1 MNHSLT
7 LDFPI
12 EGMTCAACAGRIEK
26 KLNSLPGVSA
36 AVNFATESARVE
48 FDAALTQP
56 AGLVEAIRQTGY
68 SVPQQ
73 SIVLNLMGMT
83 CVACAGRIESVLNR
97 IEGVQATVNFATETA
112 RIVYQPGTAT
122 QQSLIAA
129 VQRAGYGAEVRLED
143 DALGKARREAA
154 FRHERTRFIIAALL
168 TLPLLVEMFAMFGGG
183 HEGIVPRWLHLA
195 LATPV
200 QFWIGARFYKG
211 AWHSLRG
218 GAANMDV
225 LVALGTTMAWLLS
238 AVVTLMGLIHQH
250 VYFEAS
256 AAVIT
261 LVLLGKLLEANA
273 KGRTSSAIEQLIQ
286 LQPRTAR
293 VEREGN
299 IEEVAIDRLKA
310 GDIVI
315 VRNGESVPV
324 DGEVIEGHAALDES
338 MLTGESLPVG
348 KDIGS
353 RVYAATRNQDG
364 MLKVCATGVGSHTQL
379 AEITRLVA
387 AAQGSKA
394 PIQRLAD
401 RISGVFV
408 PVVVAISVATFAL
421 TWWIS
426 GSFAPALIHAVA
438 VLVIA
443 CPCAL
448 GLATPTAVMVG
459 IGRGAQ
465 HGLLF
470 RNAAALELAEKTQVL
485 VVDKT
490 GTLTEGKP
498 AVTDIVPAPGRTE
511 MQLLEIAA
519 SLEQGSEHPL
529 AKAVL
534 AAAEK
539 AGAKTHAVADF
550 SAIAGRGVTASI
562 ESKTARLGSPKWIGE
577 SVPVDENVVTKLAS
591 SGKTIVAV
599 AQGDDLLGYIA
610 IADRLRSTSKRA
622 LARLQAMGIEVVM
635 LTGDNAAT
643 AAAIAH
649 EAGIVNFRAEVLPQ
663 DKAKVV
669 QELRAQGKRVGMVG
683 DGVNDA
689 PALAAADVSFAMG
702 SGSDVAIEAADV
714 TLMVNDL
721 NAVAAA
727 IDLSRATLAKIRQNL
742 FFAFIYNVLGIPLAA
757 LGLLN
762 PVIAGG
768 AMAASSVSVVS
779 NSLLLKRW
787 KAK

>member
-1 MNHSLT
+1 
-7 LDFPI
+7 
-12 EGMTCAACAGRIEK
+12 MTCAACAARIEK

-36 AVNFATESARVE
+36 AVNFATESAHVE
-48 FDAALTQP
+48 YDDSTTLP
-56 AGLVEAIRQTGY
+56 AQLVAAIRQTGY
-68 SVPQQ
+68 TVPPQTLD
-73 SIVLNLMGMT
+73 LNLTGMT
-83 CVACAGRIESVLNR
+83 CAACATRIETVLNR
-97 IEGVQATVNFATETA
+97 LEGVQVNVNLATESA
-112 RIVYQPGTAT
+112 HIVYQSGAAT
-122 QQSLIAA
+122 PESLIAA
-129 VQRAGYGAEVRLED
+129 VARAGYGAELRSEGD
-143 DALGKARREAA
+143 PLGKVRREESL
-154 FRHERTRFIIAALL
+154 RHERTHFIFAALL
-168 TLPLLVEMFAMFGGG
+168 SLPLLAEMAAMAGGG
-183 HEGIVPRWLHLA
+183 AHAEWLPRWLQFA

-225 LVALGTTMAWLLS
+225 LVALGTSMAWLLS
-238 AVVTLMGLIHQH
+238 SVVTVMGWHDQH
-250 VYFEAS
+250 VYFEAG

-261 LVLLGKLLEANA
+261 LVVLGKLLEARA
-273 KGRTSSAIEQLIQ
+273 KGRTSAAIEELIQ
-286 LQPRTAR
+286 LQPRSAR
-293 VEREGN
+293 VERDGN
-299 IEEVAIDRLKA
+299 IEEIAIDKLRT

-315 VRNGESVPV
+315 VRHGESLPV
-324 DGEVIEGHAALDES
+324 DGEVVEGFAAIDES
-338 MLTGESLPVG
+338 MLTGESLPVN
-348 KDIGS
+348 KQTGS

-364 MLKVCATGVGSHTQL
+364 MLKVRATGVGTHTQL

-401 RISGVFV
+401 RIAGVFV
-408 PVVVAISVATFAL
+408 PVVLAISIVTFAL
-421 TWWIS
+421 TWWLAADFTAAI
-426 GSFAPALIHAVA
+426 IHAVA

-490 GTLTEGKP
+490 GTLTEGRP
-498 AVTDIVPAPGRTE
+498 AVAAALPRPGVDTAYL
-511 MQLLEIAA
+511 MEIAA

-534 AAAEK
+534 AD
-539 AGAKTHAVADF
+539 AKTRGIGLRSVENF
-550 SAIAGRGVTASI
+550 SVTAGSGVAATLDGA
-562 ESKTARLGSPKWIGE
+562 TARLGSPAWIAGFAGRDDDT
-577 SVPVDENVVTKLAS
+577 VAQLAAE
-591 SGKTIVAV
+591 GRTVIAV
-599 AQGDDLLGYIA
+599 ALGEKLLGHIA
-610 IADRLRSTSKRA
+610 LADRLRDSSRA
-622 LARLQAMGIEVVM
+622 AVQRLQGMGITVVM
-635 LTGDNAAT
+635 LTGDNQAT
-643 AAAIAH
+643 AAAIACA
-649 EAGIVNFRAEVLPQ
+649 AGITEFRAEVLPQ
-663 DKAKVV
+663 DKAGVV
-669 QELRAQGKRVGMVG
+669 RELQAQGKRVGMAG

-702 SGSDVAIEAADV
+702 AGSDVAIETADI
-714 TLMVNDL
+714 TLMTSDL
-721 NAVAAA
+721 MAIAAA

-742 FFAFIYNVLGIPLAA
+742 FFAFIYNILGIPAAA
-757 LGLLN
+757 LGFLN

-787 KAK
+787 KAKH